1 MGLGQMSWPIFR
13 MRKQSLQGEEC
24 RPGPPGWQR
33 LRWRASGQPR
43 FPHLTRPPR
52 RPADAP
58 PRPGPAPDPPSS
70 GSLSPARTEAPRAAA
85 NRRLP
90 ASGALGLARGPPAPG
105 SRSPLAQS
113 AAAFAAAAAAAAAP
127 PLADS
132 VRLGRGWA
140 RGDDGRAGAGS
151 RAAAGA
157 RVGRAG
163 TARVRTPEGGG
174 CGGRLPS
181 RSAEGNLRHRPA
193 RTAGFMGSLKRERVG
208 DSPPPAVD
216 WVWGPPRGVSVR
228 GPPVPVR
235 CGSGKDAQPFGLG

>member
-1 MGLGQMSWPIFR
+1 MSPWA
-13 MRKQSLQGEEC
+13 
-24 RPGPPGWQR
+24 PGWQR

-193 RTAGFMGSLKRERVG
+193 RTAGFVGSLKRERVG

-216 WVWGPPRGVSVR
+216 WVWGPPRGVSAR